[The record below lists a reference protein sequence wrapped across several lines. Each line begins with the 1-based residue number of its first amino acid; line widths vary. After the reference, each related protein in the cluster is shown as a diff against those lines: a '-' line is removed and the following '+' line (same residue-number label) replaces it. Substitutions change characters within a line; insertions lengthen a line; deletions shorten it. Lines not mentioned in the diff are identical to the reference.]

1 MKMEKRFEHK
11 LVEQKIADM
20 WEKGGY
26 FKPSVDPAKTPYTI
40 VLPPPNASGKMHTG
54 NVLMIAIEDLLIRW
68 KRMKGFSALWVPGT
82 DHAGFETQ
90 ITFEKE
96 LYKQGK
102 SRLDFDRETLYS
114 MVWDF
119 VQKNKGLIESQI
131 KGMGASVDW
140 SRYTFTLDSSVV
152 DTVCNT
158 FKKMHEDNLIYRGD
172 YIVNYCPKCGTTFA
186 DLEIDFV
193 ERKDALYYI
202 NYPLVGEDEFVTV
215 ATVRPETI
223 FVDMW
228 LAVNPKDKK
237 KKDLVGKKVLNPL
250 TGEEIEIIADSF
262 VDPKFGTGVV
272 KVTPAHDKNDFEV
285 GLRFGLH
292 GGNQIKTA
300 IDWNGRMSE
309 LAVIRPKNGD
319 SVSLA
324 GMSVKQAREKTV
336 EFLNES
342 GTMSKIDD
350 KYEHA
355 VSVCYKGNH
364 DIEPMIV
371 PNWFVRVKDL
381 KDPALQVVKDGV
393 VKIYPKWREKT
404 YINWMEEMR
413 DWPISRQVVWG
424 IRIPVWYNVKGNEE
438 FLYVTWL
445 DESGVSHTGSLQDTL
460 AQGFKV
466 SQIEKGLQKLIAL
479 PAARY
484 EVSKEKPKGGEFLP
498 ETDTFDTWFSS
509 GQWPLVTLKYPDS
522 EDFKYFYPTNVLETG
537 WEIIRFWVARMIMFG
552 MYLTKDVKHPAN
564 YKGKGI
570 PPFNTVYLHGMVR
583 ALDGRKM
590 SKSLGNIINPDE
602 YQAEYGTDALRMG
615 LIAGTANGKDF
626 AFPRDKVIGY
636 RNYANKLWNMARFV
650 LMLTEQYETESGQ
663 RVVTY
668 SPESKVKITDADKV
682 LIKNFNAVAKNV
694 DKFIEKYRFSDAAE
708 AIYRFTWHEMAD
720 IYIEQA
726 KQRVDKD
733 IALGVF
739 RYVYGESLKLLHP
752 FMPFVTE
759 AIWQEL
765 KSENDR
771 DLADCAWPV
780 K

>member
-1 MKMEKRFEHK
+1 
-11 LVEQKIADM
+11 
-20 WEKGGY
+20 
-26 FKPSVDPAKTPYTI
+26 
-40 VLPPPNASGKMHTG
+40 
-54 NVLMIAIEDLLIRW
+54 
-68 KRMKGFSALWVPGT
+68 
-82 DHAGFETQ
+82 
-90 ITFEKE
+90 
-96 LYKQGK
+96 
-102 SRLDFDRETLYS
+102 
-114 MVWDF
+114 
-119 VQKNKGLIESQI
+119 
-131 KGMGASVDW
+131 MGASVDW
-140 SRYTFTLDSSVV
+140 SRYTFTLDDRVIE
-152 DTVCNT
+152 TVCNT

-202 NYPLVGEDEFVTV
+202 NYPLVDEEGFVTV

-237 KKDLVGKKVLNPL
+237 KKDLVGKKVRNPL

-272 KVTPAHDKNDFEV
+272 KITPAHDKNDFEV

-300 IDWNGRMSE
+300 IDWNGRMSD
-309 LAVIRPKNGD
+309 LAVIKLKNGSD
-319 SVSLA
+319 MSLA
-324 GMSVKQAREKTV
+324 GLSVKQAREKTV
-336 EFLNES
+336 EFLNET
-342 GTMSKIDD
+342 GAMAKIDD
-350 KYEHA
+350 KYEHS

-371 PNWFVRVKDL
+371 PNWFVRVKDF
-381 KDPALQVVKDGV
+381 KEPALQVVKDGV

-424 IRIPVWYNVKGNEE
+424 IRIPVWYHVKGNEE
-438 FLYVTWL
+438 FLFVTWL
-445 DESGVSHTGSLQDTL
+445 DEEGKSHTGNLKDTL

-466 SQIEKGLQKLIAL
+466 AQIEKGLQKLIAL
-479 PAARY
+479 PSARY

-509 GQWPLVTLKYPDS
+509 GQWPLVTLNYPNS

-537 WEIIRFWVARMIMFG
+537 WEIIRFWVSRMIMFG

-564 YKGKGI
+564 HKGKGI

-602 YQAEYGTDALRMG
+602 YQADYGTDALRMG

-636 RNYANKLWNMARFV
+636 RNYANKMWNMARF
-650 LMLTEQYETESGQ
+650 LQMLSEQFQTETGKTVIEYTPK
-663 RVVTY
+663 T
-668 SPESKVKITDADKV
+668 KVKLTDTDAKLLKSFQV
-682 LIKNFNAVAKNV
+682 MAKNV
-694 DKFIEKYRFSDAAE
+694 DKNLEKYRFADAAE
-708 AIYRFTWHEMAD
+708 ILYQFTWHEMAD

-726 KQRVDKD
+726 KERSDKD
-733 IALGVF
+733 VALGVL

-759 AIWQEL
+759 AIWQEI
-765 KSENDR
+765 KSENDK
-771 DLADCAWPV
+771 DLADSFWPV

>member
-537 WEIIRFWVARMIMFG
+537 WEIIRFWVSRMIMFG